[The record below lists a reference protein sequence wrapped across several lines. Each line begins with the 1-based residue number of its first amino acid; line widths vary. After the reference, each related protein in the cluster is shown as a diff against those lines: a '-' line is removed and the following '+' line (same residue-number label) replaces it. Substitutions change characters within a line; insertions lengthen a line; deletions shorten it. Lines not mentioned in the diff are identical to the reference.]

1 MQAGK
6 FVSGALLAVGL
17 MLVGCGGPVVG
28 DTEAQDLTSR
38 EDAAPNCNGI
48 YYEHT
53 YYSDATYMNPVG
65 YRSCDCSFW
74 SSYGRTTAFVESY
87 YGTCR

>member
-17 MLVGCGGPVVG
+17 MMAGCGGPAVE

-38 EDAAPNCNGI
+38 EDAAPNCNGV

-53 YYSDATYMNPVG
+53 YYSDATYTTIVG
-65 YRSCDCSFW
+65 TRECDCSNW
-74 SSYGRTTAFVESY
+74 VIWGRTSAFRQSY